1 MVQIIFPGCICYIY
15 LDSTYYSH
23 LKIFKKKRSSK
34 RHLTPSFAW
43 KLCTSM
49 LTIVV
54 CRTCVKVFS
63 RQFSILSWIPS
74 FSIMFRLWH
83 HEKRG
88 GFCIKIWSGHHFFI
102 VKNRESGFSLFR
114 QSGTAS
120 VHRGEVDVRPT
131 CGNIW
136 VQCCRWN
143 LTPAYPFVYSC
154 IYTLNER
161 KLFPLYYSVIGAIH
175 ITLTSKIHPHRSIPH
190 LFMLN
195 YIMTKFVLA
204 INNLHVL
211 VEK

>member
-143 LTPAYPFVYSC
+143 LTPAPPSPKKIQILPLHENHTHSC
-154 IYTLNER
+154 IHVYTHSMNEN
-161 KLFPLYYSVIGAIH
+161 YSH
-175 ITLTSKIHPHRSIPH
+175 
-190 LFMLN
+190 
-195 YIMTKFVLA
+195 YIIQLLVQF
-204 INNLHVL
+204 ILH
-211 VEK
+211 

>member
-120 VHRGEVDVRPT
+120 VHRGKWMLDLLVATFGSSVVDGVWLPHPPPPKRFKYYLCTKTIPIRVFMYIHTQWTKTIPIILFSYWCNSYYTNIKNTPT
-131 CGNIW
+131 
-136 VQCCRWN
+136 
-143 LTPAYPFVYSC
+143 
-154 IYTLNER
+154 
-161 KLFPLYYSVIGAIH
+161 
-175 ITLTSKIHPHRSIPH
+175 
-190 LFMLN
+190 
-195 YIMTKFVLA
+195 
-204 INNLHVL
+204 
-211 VEK
+211 